1 MRDLKQNLTNR
12 VIKDI
17 FQMTR
22 NFKTIYLTIAVQVED
37 TADCLEVVEDLD
49 YDIKHPKI
57 IDSEI
62 IEHQVWE
69 EEI

>member
-1 MRDLKQNLTNR
+1 
-12 VIKDI
+12 
-17 FQMTR
+17 MTKIMSHCK
-22 NFKTIYLTIAVQVED
+22 NFKTLYITLAVQVED
-37 TADCLEVVEDLD
+37 TADCQDVLEDLT
-49 YDIKHPKI
+49 YTIKHPKI

>member
-1 MRDLKQNLTNR
+1 LRDLKQNLTNK

>member
-1 MRDLKQNLTNR
+1 
-12 VIKDI
+12 
-17 FQMTR
+17 MTR

-62 IEHQVWE
+62 MGWE
-69 EEI
+69 ITENEME

>member
-1 MRDLKQNLTNR
+1 
-12 VIKDI
+12 
-17 FQMTR
+17 MTR
-22 NFKTIYLTIAVQVED
+22 NFKTIYLTIAVQVAD

-49 YDIKHPKI
+49 YNIKHPKI

>member
-1 MRDLKQNLTNR
+1 
-12 VIKDI
+12 
-17 FQMTR
+17 MTK
-22 NFKTIYLTIAVQVED
+22 NFKTLYITFAVQVED
-37 TADCLEVVEDLD
+37 TADCQDVLEDLT
-49 YDIKHPKI
+49 YTIKHPKI